1 MIARI
6 AALVFSWLLLAPAP
20 AAEEAYRA
28 AVRAPTA
35 SPDAAPGT
43 PQSPEL
49 PLDLALLKK
58 RLKESEAIGFF
69 TKLTL
74 KNEVDD
80 LLERFRA
87 HYAGRND
94 ASLAELRKPYETLIL
109 KVLSLLQDSDP
120 ALARAIAA
128 SRDAIW
134 AILSDPQ
141 QFAKLE
147 NT

>member
-6 AALVFSWLLLAPAP
+6 AALLLSWLLLAPAP
-20 AAEEAYRA
+20 AAE
-28 AVRAPTA
+28 APRRGALQEQPA
-35 SPDAAPGT
+35 SPEAAPGT
-43 PQSPEL
+43 AQSSEP
-49 PLDLALLKK
+49 PLDLTLLEK
-58 RLKESEAIGFF
+58 RLKETEAIGFF

-94 ASLAELRKPYETLIL
+94 ASLAELRKPYETLIF

-120 ALARAIAA
+120 SLAGAIAA
-128 SRDAIW
+128 SREAIW
-134 AILSDPQ
+134 AILSDPRE
-141 QFAKLE
+141 FAKLE